1 MRLIY
6 CSLQISSYLLKV
18 KRYSLDQLREVKKI
32 LGGRGGDVMTIDW
45 LFIGY
50 VAGFVTAG
58 WVLPA
63 IGKQINKKRG
73 RK

>member
-1 MRLIY
+1 
-6 CSLQISSYLLKV
+6 
-18 KRYSLDQLREVKKI
+18 
-32 LGGRGGDVMTIDW
+32 MTIDW

-63 IGKQINKKRG
+63 IGKQIHQKRG

>member
-1 MRLIY
+1 
-6 CSLQISSYLLKV
+6 
-18 KRYSLDQLREVKKI
+18 
-32 LGGRGGDVMTIDW
+32 MTIDW

-50 VAGFVTAG
+50 VLGFCMAA

-63 IGKQINKKRG
+63 IGEWVKKR

>member
-1 MRLIY
+1 
-6 CSLQISSYLLKV
+6 
-18 KRYSLDQLREVKKI
+18 
-32 LGGRGGDVMTIDW
+32 MTIDW

-50 VAGFVTAG
+50 VAGVVTAG